1 MNFKTMAVVS
11 TTVVFMTGCKKEK
24 DAPAFKAEGTINLAK
39 FSKAGDT
46 TRAMV
51 ARVVIESGKDQV
63 KALSFGFSDYVIV
76 YLNDKA
82 LYMGQDAFLSRDYRY
97 LGTIGFFD
105 QLFLPLKKGTNEL
118 WFVIA
123 EDFGGWGMKAKLEDM
138 VDVKLR

>member
-1 MNFKTMAVVS
+1 M
-11 TTVVFMTGCKKEK
+11 
-24 DAPAFKAEGTINLAK
+24 
-39 FSKAGDT
+39 
-46 TRAMV
+46 
-51 ARVVIESGKDQV
+51 IESGKDQV

-105 QLFLPLKKGTNEL
+105 QPFLPLKKGTNEL